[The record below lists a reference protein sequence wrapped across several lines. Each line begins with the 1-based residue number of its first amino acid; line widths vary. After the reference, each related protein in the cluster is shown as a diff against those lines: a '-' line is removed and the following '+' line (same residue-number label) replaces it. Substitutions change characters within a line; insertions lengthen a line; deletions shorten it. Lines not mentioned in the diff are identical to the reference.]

1 MSHGGLSRSSM
12 FSQFVT
18 AAKGLFSRQDSDE
31 SSPKTLRPTTTTT
44 TNSSSSGA
52 PSENTSKM
60 VTATRQRK
68 FPAEKQQSSTE
79 PEVNGSNGKR
89 KSEPVGAE
97 PTETQSKN
105 KRRKRSSLEATT
117 QESQSKPSSNKKSKK
132 MTESTEEPEQQQ
144 EEEKKPS
151 AAPAPK
157 KHFRFDSEEPEIP
170 EVAAIEETTEAQQDE
185 DDDSSDD
192 DEAPETVDN
201 SAQLS
206 KMRMEAK
213 KQERARQ
220 IEEQLKRDKRKQLD
234 ELRKSQA
241 KLAKKK
247 EAKAEDLLS
256 ESTETLQGITTQDAR
271 RSALP
276 ALLPDDILNA
286 APDVRPP
293 TPPAEE
299 RSIIQKK
306 PNKLRF
312 LDKKEKPPKDARVGD
327 VTIRVLDD
335 GVSKNPSKTVL
346 PPKASKTGRNAK
358 QNWLNKSRNTGAL
371 NGLRRTT
378 GGSSG
383 FVRK

>member
-1 MSHGGLSRSSM
+1 
-12 FSQFVT
+12 
-18 AAKGLFSRQDSDE
+18 
-31 SSPKTLRPTTTTT
+31 
-44 TNSSSSGA
+44 
-52 PSENTSKM
+52 M

-68 FPAEKQQSSTE
+68 FPAEQQQSSTE

-117 QESQSKPSSNKKSKK
+117 QGSEGKPSSNKKSKK
-132 MTESTEEPEQQQ
+132 MTETTEEPEQQQ
-144 EEEKKPS
+144 EEKKPS
-151 AAPAPK
+151 AASAAK
-157 KHFRFDSEEPEIP
+157 KHFRFDSEEPEMP
-170 EVAAIEETTEAQQDE
+170 DVADVEDTTEAQQNAENQDDE
-185 DDDSSDD
+185 SSDD

-256 ESTETLQGITTQDAR
+256 ESTETLQGTTTQDAR

-299 RSIIQKK
+299 RTLMQKK

-327 VTIRVLDD
+327 VTIRVLDE
-335 GVSKNPSKTVL
+335 GVSKKPSKTVL